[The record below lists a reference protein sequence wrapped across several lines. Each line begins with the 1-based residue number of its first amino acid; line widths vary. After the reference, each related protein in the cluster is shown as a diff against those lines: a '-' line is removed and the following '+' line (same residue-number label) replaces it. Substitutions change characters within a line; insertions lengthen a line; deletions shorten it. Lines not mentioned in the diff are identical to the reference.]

1 MCWKF
6 RQFDENFIKR
16 RRALLSRNFFEKKNQ
31 MQDLRK
37 LGLFRQFDENFIK
50 TRRALLSRNFLK
62 NSIVTYNSVIF
73 SLYLWSDNALFYVQ
87 FMKKII
93 KQFSSHEIFLWFF
106 RKDFCPMGK
115 SLASLNFSHSLF
127 SKFIKKYYCTI
138 IGLWG
143 CTALGTIFLP
153 ADFAIPCPVSIVL
166 ITSLSLI
173 LGM

>member
-1 MCWKF
+1 MLKISPIWRKFHQKKESVAFTKFFWKKKSNA
-6 RQFDENFIKR
+6 RSAKI
-16 RRALLSRNFFEKKNQ
+16 RAFSSIWRKFHQNKESVAFTKFFKKQ
-31 MQDLRK
+31 Y
-37 LGLFRQFDENFIK
+37 
-50 TRRALLSRNFLK
+50 S
-62 NSIVTYNSVIF
+62 YNSVIF